1 MSRPRKRQVCDC
13 PRARHEHGTRGM
25 YDRHKCHCTDC
36 QPARIAG
43 SRAAK
48 PLKHDW
54 VDPAPARER
63 IALLRASGLTL
74 DAIADLSAVSIT
86 QIRALLPTR
95 GKTALKKVRADTAA
109 ALDAITSRDVASVPV
124 PARARV
130 DASGARLQLQALHCH
145 GWTVETIAAHSGLTV
160 GPLYRIMG
168 GAGLITEELRL
179 HIDTVHRDLSGHRA
193 PHGTELER
201 ARAARAQAKA
211 AELNW
216 TTDTEM
222 AAERLRLDLE
232 LAA

>member
-1 MSRPRKRQVCDC
+1 
-13 PRARHEHGTRGM
+13 M

-43 SRAAK
+43 SRAAT

-74 DAIADLSAVSIT
+74 DTIADLSAVSIT
-86 QIRALLPTR
+86 QIRALLPAR
-95 GKTALKKVRADTAA
+95 GPAALKKVRADTAA
-109 ALDAITSRDVASVPV
+109 ALDAISFRDVAAVPV

-130 DASGARLQLQALHCH
+130 DAGEARLQLQALHCH
-145 GWTVETIAAHSGLTV
+145 GWTVETIAAHSGLAA

-168 GAGLITEELRL
+168 GAERITEALRL
-179 HIDTVHRDLSGHRA
+179 RIDAVHRDLSGHRA

-201 ARAARAQAKA
+201 ARTARARAKA

-222 AAERLRLDLE
+222 AAERLRRDLDL
-232 LAA
+232 AA